1 MRHKSI
7 SVSKISIHPITD
19 FLWLIID
26 KRVFIMAKKIAVC
39 LAGCGVKDGS
49 EIHEAVT
56 LLLALDKLGAEIY
69 CFAPEDNQHYVINH
83 CNGSQLQETRN
94 ILIESARIARG
105 KIQRIEEADVNQLD
119 GLIFPGGLGA
129 ALNLCNFGLQG
140 SKCTAREDVKKL
152 IEDMFNA
159 HKPIGAICIA
169 PTLIARVLGKE
180 HHIKVTIGTDQGT
193 AKQIEEMGAV
203 HVNCAVDDIVV
214 DEENKIVTTPAY
226 MLATRISEVA
236 TGVEKLAKKVLE
248 LA

>member
-1 MRHKSI
+1 
-7 SVSKISIHPITD
+7 
-19 FLWLIID
+19 
-26 KRVFIMAKKIAVC
+26 MAKKIGVC

-56 LLLALDKLGAEIY
+56 LLLALDKMGAEIY
-69 CFAPEDNQHYVINH
+69 CFAPDDQQSCVINH
-83 CNGSQLQETRN
+83 CNGSKLQETRN

-105 KIQRIEEADVNQLD
+105 KIQKIEEADVEKLD

-129 ALNLCNFGLQG
+129 ALNLCNFALQG
-140 SKCTAREDVKKL
+140 SNCTVREDVKKL
-152 IEDMFNA
+152 IEDMFHA

-169 PTLIARVLGKE
+169 PTLIAQVLGKE
-180 HHIKVTIGTDQGT
+180 HHIQVTIGTDHGT
-193 AKQIEEMGAV
+193 AKQVENMGAV

-214 DEENKIVTTPAY
+214 DEKNKIVTTPAY

-236 TGVEKLAKKVLE
+236 TGVEKLVKKVLE